1 MKQLLPLAALACALA
16 FAARAADEDATAS
29 HQSYHDHFA
38 ACAHQSKGLR
48 GEEHHRFMSEC
59 LKDHGWQQAA
69 HTAEPRKAAA
79 EATPQRHRMQ
89 SCNDEA
95 RAKNL
100 HGDER
105 RAFMS
110 ACLKG

>member
-1 MKQLLPLAALACALA
+1 MKPLLPLAALACGLALA
-16 FAARAADEDATAS
+16 AQADDDAKAS
-29 HQSYHDHFA
+29 RPTYHDYFA
-38 ACAHQSKGLR
+38 SCAHQSKGMR
-48 GEEHHRFMSEC
+48 GEEHQRFMSEC

-69 HTAEPRKAAA
+69 HTAEPRKP
-79 EATPQRHRMQ
+79 ATATAPQQHRMQ
-89 SCNDEA
+89 SCNEEA